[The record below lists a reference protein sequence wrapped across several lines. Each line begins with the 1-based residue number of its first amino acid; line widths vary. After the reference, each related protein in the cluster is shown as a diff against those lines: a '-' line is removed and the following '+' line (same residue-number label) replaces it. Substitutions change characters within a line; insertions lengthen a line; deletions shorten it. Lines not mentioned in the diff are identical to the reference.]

1 MVQRKAPNK
10 LGSLTE
16 PKKSHVLSEKCL
28 SSHHPHDAR
37 NKAGGDLKKIMKKT
51 RSIKASELESLT
63 ASPFRSRKIQLNKPP
78 PRVKPSA
85 MITSNGSPNYMKP
98 TSSSD
103 ARKERLQVTFHSSS
117 ANDKSKSPKNSNNS
131 NYSIPPFP
139 PANTGIKPA
148 KTLARK
154 SSLRPKRPSMK
165 KSSGMVLCHK
175 KNVNRAT
182 CSSTLK
188 DSKSPKVLE
197 LNPGG
202 TESEGTSI
210 MKVCPYTY
218 CSLNGHMHESLPPLK
233 RFLSARRRLLKTQKS
248 MKLEGLSS
256 FRKRSLRK
264 GRGAERINISSAP
277 SELKVNSLKEDAGND
292 FFVEIYAKPEEPIR
306 EVVFCDERRIQEDC
320 SKEIAE
326 ILNNLSSM
334 DDDWDWESG
343 ELEAE
348 EGDVRIRSNQVPDI
362 YSEISFGGGLD
373 LDSGSVEEMDATMT
387 FLDSAEC
394 NQQAEAKEEN
404 LSCFLSADCDER
416 GFECCMDNDL
426 ENTNEGLMES
436 GENIPTTKTTD
447 MDSEEKGG
455 AFPDNK
461 TDNSEYLCDGFG
473 LILGPLT
480 RNENKDD
487 VFLLEP
493 AYTSI
498 TSEEGK
504 VAEKCDAAASECG
517 ALEGNFNDE
526 TWNMPYDLIN
536 NELIDVL
543 EEQESLEENCLG
555 DVLLM
560 SNENIHDSEE
570 CSIQDSEIFRGQHL
584 QAQNI
589 DVIPILGC
597 DTSEPVDLEGEED
610 FLTADGSPDKS
621 NLNTNIKEERNGN
634 EIQSFDNLQ
643 GVGETDQNNMETDH
657 VQSELEIEEPTLV
670 DATEDSSVLPEIGDN
685 FIFNDQLDE
694 SNLRGTEEQEK
705 GQKEENCIHNVLQI
719 KDAVRFDVDEKGL
732 EADSES
738 PETDSSNQPF
748 SEASSKQKDRYKYNH
763 MRRRTTKDLEEM
775 KQFNPRA
782 PRFLPIEPDPE
793 AEKVDLRHQMM
804 DERKNAESWMI
815 DYALQQLVTRLTPAR
830 KRKVSLLVEAFETV
844 MPLPMCESPLQSPTS
859 AFAIQACS

>member
-1 MVQRKAPNK
+1 MVQRKAPIK

-28 SSHHPHDAR
+28 SSNHPHDAR
-37 NKAGGDLKKIMKKT
+37 NKAGGDLKKIMKKS

-63 ASPFRSRKIQLNKPP
+63 SSPFRSRKIQINKPP
-78 PRVKPSA
+78 PHMKPST
-85 MITSNGSPNYMKP
+85 MKTSNGSPNYMKP

-103 ARKERLQVTFHSSS
+103 ARKERLQVTFHSPS

-131 NYSIPPFP
+131 NYSRPPFP
-139 PANTGIKPA
+139 PADTGIKRA
-148 KTLARK
+148 KTLTRK

-188 DSKSPKVLE
+188 DSKFPKVLD

-218 CSLNGHMHESLPPLK
+218 CSLNGHEHESLPPLK

-248 MKLEGLSS
+248 MKLKGLSS

-264 GRGAERINISSAP
+264 GRGAERINISSTP
-277 SELKVNSLKEDAGND
+277 SELKVTSLMEDAGND
-292 FFVEIYAKPEEPIR
+292 FFVEIFAKPKEPIR
-306 EVVFCDERRIQEDC
+306 EVVFFDERRIQEDC
-320 SKEIAE
+320 SKENAE

-334 DDDWDWESG
+334 EEDWDWESS

-348 EGDVRIRSNQVPDI
+348 EGDVRIRSNQVTEI
-362 YSEISFGGGLD
+362 YLEISFGGGLD
-373 LDSGSVEEMDATMT
+373 LDSESVDEMDSIMS

-394 NQQAEAKEEN
+394 NQQAEAKKEN
-404 LSCFLSADCDER
+404 LSCFLSEDYDER

-426 ENTNEGLMES
+426 ENTNEGLTES
-436 GENIPTTKTTD
+436 GENISTTKTTD

-455 AFPDNK
+455 AFADNN
-461 TDNSEYLCDGFG
+461 TDNSEYLRDGFG
-473 LILGPLT
+473 LILGPST

-487 VFLLEP
+487 GFLLEP

-526 TWNMPYDLIN
+526 TWNMPHDLIN

-543 EEQESLEENCLG
+543 GQQESLEEDCLG

-560 SNENIHDSEE
+560 SNENIYDSEE
-570 CSIQDSEIFRGQHL
+570 CRIQDSEIFQGQPLH
-584 QAQNI
+584 AAFK
-589 DVIPILGC
+589 ILGC
-597 DTSEPVDLEGEED
+597 DTSEPVDLEGEENL
-610 FLTADGSPDKS
+610 LTADGSLDKP
-621 NLNTNIKEERNGN
+621 NLNTNVKEERNGN
-634 EIQSFDNLQ
+634 GMQSFDNLQ
-643 GVGETDQNNMETDH
+643 RVGEIDQNNMETDH

-670 DATEDSSVLPEIGDN
+670 DATEDSSVPPEIGDS
-685 FIFNDQLDE
+685 FIFKDQLDE

-705 GQKEENCIHNVLQI
+705 GQQEENCILNVLQI
-719 KDAVRFDVDEKGL
+719 EAAVRFDLDENGL
-732 EADSES
+732 EADSEN

-748 SEASSKQKDRYKYNH
+748 PEASSKQKDRYRYSP
-763 MRRRTTKDLEEM
+763 MRRRTTKDLEEI

-782 PRFLPIEPDPE
+782 PRFLPMEPDPE

-804 DERKNAESWMI
+804 DERKNAESWMM
-815 DYALQQLVTRLTPAR
+815 DYALQRLVTRLTPAR
-830 KRKVSLLVEAFETV
+830 KRKVALLVEAFETV